1 MAEDNFKNTQMEINE
16 EVMRCTTCT
25 VDEDCGMFLTH
36 SQSKEMILDGIP
48 VIMEEME
55 SNKGKRKIETCMGP
69 YIECPKAKISKFRE
83 Q

>member
-1 MAEDNFKNTQMEINE
+1 MEIKE

-55 SNKGKRKIETCMGP
+55 SNKKKGKIETCMGP
-69 YIECPKAKISKFRE
+69 YLESKYSKQYLDKKDE
-83 Q
+83 KDYLKVGG